1 MNKYAFLVYHKEYD
15 AFLERLR
22 SLGVVHVKATK
33 HVADHPV
40 ITKLTAEHKR
50 VTMQLAC
57 LNSLLEAERAR
68 EKAAASIEQAEVQ
81 KQESEQEKKKTD
93 AGKQPAV
100 TESTPEVKRLS
111 LKDGMKLLGQIE
123 ELRDKLSKIKGS
135 LLSLEKE
142 RDAISIWGDFE
153 YDALEKLHGVG
164 YTVTFFTCPASHYD
178 KAWENDYNAFVIN
191 KIQSVVYFITIT
203 TSGATLTID
212 ADRAK
217 LPVKDYRHIMADI
230 QEEEACRK
238 ELEIRLLDIAR
249 NDYDSLNRLKSEV
262 ENEAAWNDVLLQT
275 DRKAGE
281 KLMFLEGWIPNDKTA
296 EMEKSLID
304 ADYYYLKREI
314 TDDDDVPVKLKN
326 NRIVK
331 LFEPFTKLYSLP
343 NYNEFDPTPLFAPF
357 FMLFFGLCFC
367 DGGYG
372 LLLIFIAGHF
382 KRKVGAGMKP
392 ILSLLQCFGAATL
405 IIGIVTGSF
414 FGVSLVDI
422 EYFSSLKKYLISS
435 DRIMTISLVIGFF
448 HVLFAK
454 SVAACK
460 IKVQRGWKY
469 SLSAFAWIILIL
481 AFACILVLPMLNVHL
496 SGMPA
501 YILYG
506 IIILSALIAIF
517 YNTPGKNVFL
527 NFGSGLWITYNT
539 VSGIIGDVL
548 SYIRLYAIG
557 LTGGLLGGVFN
568 SIAIDMTASMNP
580 FVRWLPMLLILF
592 IGHALNIALSMI
604 SSLVHPLRLVYVE
617 YYKNSEFGGGGK
629 DYKPFKKI

>member
-1 MNKYAFLVYHKEYD
+1 MIVKMNKYAFLVYHKEYD

-33 HVADHPV
+33 NVADHPV
-40 ITKLTAEHKR
+40 IAELAAGHKR
-50 VTMQLAC
+50 VTTQLTY
-57 LNSLLEAERAR
+57 LNSLLEAEEAR
-68 EKAAASIEQAEVQ
+68 EKADTPITQADVRKNAAEKETAEGDTV
-81 KQESEQEKKKTD
+81 KTSKK
-93 AGKQPAV
+93 
-100 TESTPEVKRLS
+100 LS
-111 LKDGMKLLGQIE
+111 FEDGMKLLGLIE
-123 ELRDKLSKIKGS
+123 GLRDRLGKNKLS

-142 RDAISIWGDFE
+142 RDAISVWGDFE
-153 YDALEKLHGVG
+153 YDMLEKLRGAG
-164 YTVTFFTCPASHYD
+164 YTATFFTCPVSHYD
-178 KAWENDYNAFVIN
+178 EAWENEYNAFVIN
-191 KIQSVVYFITIT
+191 KVQSVVYFIAIT
-203 TSGATLTID
+203 PSGATLTID

-217 LPVKDYRHIMADI
+217 MPVKDYRHVMADI
-230 QEEEACRK
+230 REEEKCRK
-238 ELEIRLLDIAR
+238 ALDAELLDIAR
-249 NDYDSLNRLKSEV
+249 NDYYSLDSLKSDI
-262 ENEAAWNDVLLQT
+262 ENETAWNDVLLQT

-281 KLMFLEGWIPNDKTA
+281 KLMFLEGWIPGSKTA
-296 EMEKSLID
+296 EMEKSLAD
-304 ADYYYLKREI
+304 AGYYFLEREI
-314 TDDDDVPVKLKN
+314 TDDDDIPVQLKN

-372 LLLIFIAGHF
+372 LLLILIAGYF
-382 KRKVGAGMKP
+382 KRKVNSGMKP
-392 ILSLLQCFGAATL
+392 ILSLLQCFGAATF
-405 IIGIVTGSF
+405 IIGVVTGSF
-414 FGVSLVDI
+414 FGVSLVEI

-460 IKVQRGWKY
+460 IKIQRGWKY
-469 SLSAFAWIILIL
+469 SLSAFAWVVLIL
-481 AFACILVLPMLNVHL
+481 AFACISVLPMLNVHL
-496 SGMPA
+496 PGTLE
-501 YILYG
+501 YVLYG
-506 IIILSALIAIF
+506 IVILSALTAIF
-517 YNTPGKNVFL
+517 YNTPGKNIFL

-617 YYKNSEFGGGGK
+617 YYKNSEFEGGGK